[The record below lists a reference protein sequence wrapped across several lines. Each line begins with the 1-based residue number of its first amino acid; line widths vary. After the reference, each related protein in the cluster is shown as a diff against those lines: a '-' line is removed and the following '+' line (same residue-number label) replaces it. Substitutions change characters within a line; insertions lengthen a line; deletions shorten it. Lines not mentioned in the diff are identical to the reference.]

1 MKIITALAG
10 TALMAVCAGAQAQI
24 MKCVGKDGRVEF
36 ATSCP
41 QGTTEQIT
49 GVSSKP
55 AAPPPAKDEKGASKG
70 VDNGADKGASKAT
83 DKGADKGSAKGAD
96 KGAPKSLADR
106 EAESKKRQAEQQ
118 AAAAKSDK
126 EAQDKANRQRA
137 CEGAQ
142 SNVAAL
148 KSRQRNFRVDPKTGE
163 RVVYEEADYVREQ
176 QLAQQQVADYC
187 K

>member
-1 MKIITALAG
+1 
-10 TALMAVCAGAQAQI
+10 

-41 QGTTEQIT
+41 QGATEQNT

-55 AAPPPAKDEKGASKG
+55 APSKDEKGASKG
-70 VDNGADKGASKAT
+70 T
-83 DKGADKGSAKGAD
+83 DKGAD

-106 EAESKKRQAEQQ
+106 DAESRKRQAEQQ

-148 KSRQRNFRVDPKTGE
+148 KSRQRNYRVDPKTGE
-163 RVVYEEADYVREQ
+163 RIVYEEADYVREQ
-176 QLAQQQVADYC
+176 QLAQQQVVDYC

>member
-1 MKIITALAG
+1 MKILTVLAG
-10 TALMAVCAGAQAQI
+10 TALLTLCAGAQAQI

-41 QGTTEQIT
+41 QGTKEQIT

-70 VDNGADKGASKAT
+70 T
-83 DKGADKGSAKGAD
+83 DKGADKATSKGAD

-106 EAESKKRQAEQQ
+106 DAESRKRQAEQQ

-142 SNVAAL
+142 SNVAACC
-148 KSRQRNFRVDPKTGE
+148 S
-163 RVVYEEADYVREQ
+163 A
-176 QLAQQQVADYC
+176 
-187 K
+187 

>member
-1 MKIITALAG
+1 MKILTVLAG
-10 TALMAVCAGAQAQI
+10 TALLTMCAGAQAQI

-41 QGTTEQIT
+41 QGVKEQNT

-55 AAPPPAKDEKGASKG
+55 AAPPPAKDEKVASKG
-70 VDNGADKGASKAT
+70 T
-83 DKGADKGSAKGAD
+83 DKGAD

-148 KSRQRNFRVDPKTGE
+148 KSRQRNYRIDPKTGE
-163 RVVYEEADYVREQ
+163 RIVYEEADYVREQ
-176 QLAQQQVADYC
+176 QLAQQQVVDYC